1 LASLSLLMFCAIIGC
16 LYSICSRSVGF
27 ADVGLVMAPFAR
39 FLIVWMVGVGFV
51 ARITQSVL
59 PRGIVVFGRFLG
71 ERVFGL
77 HFTDLVIGSERDS
90 LLLGLPSRLVSLSS
104 ASRRI
109 VFNVVLS

>member
-1 LASLSLLMFCAIIGC
+1 MQSLDACTFV

-90 LLLGLPSRLVSLSS
+90 LLLGLPSRYTDTECAGVFKFRF
-104 ASRRI
+104 RR
-109 VFNVVLS
+109 LPGE